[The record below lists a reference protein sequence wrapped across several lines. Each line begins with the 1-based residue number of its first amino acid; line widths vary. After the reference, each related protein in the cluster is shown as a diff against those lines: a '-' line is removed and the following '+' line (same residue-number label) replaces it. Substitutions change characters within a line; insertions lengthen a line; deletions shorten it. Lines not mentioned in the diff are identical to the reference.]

1 MRRRKLFIFILL
13 IVGLVSCDLN
23 SKLLGKGVGKGA
35 VGEVENIVQGD
46 EGREDIISNGNFA
59 AEVVSSGVIDSVQSG
74 GSIKPKEEDVNK
86 VLVEEV
92 VKVDSVIKGEKEE
105 LISAIKKDVNNVRGL
120 VSADKAEVEDES
132 QYGMNDEVFKEVIN
146 ESNQKPLYDDS
157 NRELRRL
164 FYSSLF
170 YNKEKIKDFVEI
182 LKKIESDVKNKGTW
196 IIDIMNAVIE
206 PLQFSFER
214 VINKLEENK
223 DKLDKLS
230 LDDLRE
236 VKSKLE
242 EIQLQRLTWRKSVD
256 AIITDYKGKK
266 DGIDSDSEK
275 LISHISEGY
284 KNLITVKIP
293 GMKGVS
299 DKILSLIDKIR

>member
-1 MRRRKLFIFILL
+1 MFEKLQKTL
-13 IVGLVSCDLN
+13 
-23 SKLLGKGVGKGA
+23 
-35 VGEVENIVQGD
+35 
-46 EGREDIISNGNFA
+46 
-59 AEVVSSGVIDSVQSG
+59 
-74 GSIKPKEEDVNK
+74 KESMTERLRNK
-86 VLVEEV
+86 HRSYWAK
-92 VKVDSVIKGEKEE
+92 KVDSDLLARYSQLEGG
-105 LISAIKKDVNNVRGL
+105 SALNQLESAVLKLTGAI

-182 LKKIESDVKNKGTW
+182 LKKIESDIKNKGTW
-196 IIDIMNAVIE
+196 IIDIMNAVIG
-206 PLQFSFER
+206 PLQFNFEK
-214 VINKLEENK
+214 VINKLEENQGN
-223 DKLDKLS
+223 LEKLS

-236 VKSKLE
+236 IKSKLE

-256 AIITDYKGKK
+256 AIIAAYKAKK
-266 DGIDSDSEK
+266 ESIDSDSEK
-275 LISHISEGY
+275 LINHISEGY